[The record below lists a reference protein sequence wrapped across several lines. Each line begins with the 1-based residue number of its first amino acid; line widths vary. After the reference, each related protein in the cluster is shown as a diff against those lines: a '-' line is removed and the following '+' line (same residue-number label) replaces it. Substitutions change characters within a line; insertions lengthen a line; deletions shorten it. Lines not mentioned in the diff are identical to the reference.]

1 MKVTHCG
8 VVYDCATAVKCEV
21 NKFIKLYD
29 ENGLEIASFDNIND
43 FSDYTISG
51 GSFTAPNNC
60 SVPVPVSVYK
70 INGKIVATNNP
81 KGSDKTELPDATR
94 FSGLSFVVL
103 SQDAYDA
110 LPNKDE
116 NTIYFTTG

>member
-8 VVYDCATAVKCEV
+8 VTYDCATAVKCEV

-43 FSDYTISG
+43 FSDYTVTG

-60 SVPVPVSVYK
+60 SVPVPVSLYK
-70 INGKIVATNNP
+70 INGKIVATINP
-81 KGSDKTELPDATR
+81 KGSDKTELA
-94 FSGLSFVVL
+94 
-103 SQDAYDA
+103 DA
-110 LPNKDE
+110 LDLQELFGKMPIIELDE
-116 NTIYFTTG
+116 ENQIAYITTNQE